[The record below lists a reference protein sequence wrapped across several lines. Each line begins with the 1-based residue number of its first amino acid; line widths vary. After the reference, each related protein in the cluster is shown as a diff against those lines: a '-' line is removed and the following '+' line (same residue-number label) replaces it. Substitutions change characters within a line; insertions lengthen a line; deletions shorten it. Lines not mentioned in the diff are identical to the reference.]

1 MGEDIGGIK
10 ALGVDVHVV
19 EAALH
24 GALGHQDVLRLA
36 GGGVD
41 GGHGDHTADLVG
53 GVDLVAGLDG
63 QGAGHQLVV
72 GGLVHQALVVILRA
86 AEEAGVEV
94 HAVGV
99 GKVGLVVDLVV
110 GHPVA
115 DLALVPLKAGAG
127 KLEEKADHPAV
138 FPSAV
143 GLGQVQGHL
152 KVAEGDHRFDA
163 VPIALVEQ
171 VVVELEP
178 CLVGGLLVPVGE
190 DAGPC
195 DGGAEALEAHLGKQ
209 ADVLLVVVVKIDG
222 VVAGVIL
229 AGQNAVGDPAG
240 GLDVACGDHVGNAQ
254 ALAVFLV
261 GAFQLVGGHSAAP
274 QEIFAETHGSFLLVS
289 LIKAEALPPVGKDRA
304 SSLAAQGRGPCGA
317 KRMAGGYSSAS
328 WLAMLALAAAMTKG
342 R

>member
-1 MGEDIGGIK
+1 M
-10 ALGVDVHVV
+10 
-19 EAALH
+19 
-24 GALGHQDVLRLA
+24 
-36 GGGVD
+36 
-41 GGHGDHTADLVG
+41 
-53 GVDLVAGLDG
+53 
-63 QGAGHQLVV
+63 
-72 GGLVHQALVVILRA
+72 
-86 AEEAGVEV
+86 
-94 HAVGV
+94 

-127 KLEEKADHPAV
+127 KPDEELNHPAV
-138 FPSAV
+138 LPAAV

-163 VPIALVEQ
+163 VPMALVEQ

-229 AGQNAVGDPAG
+229 TGQNAVGDPAG
-240 GLDVACGDHVGNAQ
+240 SLDVAGGDHVGNAQ